1 MARPFKVGRVYRSSY
16 ICLNHFKEGD
26 ISQGKKPSLK
36 KNATLLLST
45 LDAYKNEFTVLFYL
59 KF

>member
-36 KNATLLLST
+36 KNTTPMLST
-45 LDAYKNEFTVLFYL
+45 LAEYKNEFTVLFNL
-59 KF
+59 